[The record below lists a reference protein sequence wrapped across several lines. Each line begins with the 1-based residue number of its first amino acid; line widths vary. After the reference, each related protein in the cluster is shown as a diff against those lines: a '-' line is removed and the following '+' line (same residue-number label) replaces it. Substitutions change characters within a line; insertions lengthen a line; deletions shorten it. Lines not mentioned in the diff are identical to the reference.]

1 MQKGGKSKNPEQD
14 EILQNKH
21 FTSGVRCCGCLE
33 DVVLSEQTSSGTSI
47 SRENRLREMLELTQI
62 HDQEGMDSSQNT
74 HHEITGEHLS
84 AQEEKPCCG
93 ACKLKEH
100 P

>member
-1 MQKGGKSKNPEQD
+1 M
-14 EILQNKH
+14 LQ
-21 FTSGVRCCGCLE
+21 
-33 DVVLSEQTSSGTSI
+33 
-47 SRENRLREMLELTQI
+47 LTQI